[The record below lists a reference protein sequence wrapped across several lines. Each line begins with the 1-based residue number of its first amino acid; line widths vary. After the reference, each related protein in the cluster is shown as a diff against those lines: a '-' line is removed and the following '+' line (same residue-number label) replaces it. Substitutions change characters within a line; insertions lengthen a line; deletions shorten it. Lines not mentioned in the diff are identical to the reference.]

1 MNKIASYLAGVKT
14 VGIAGHVNPDGD
26 CVGSVM
32 ALYLYLTENYPD
44 LSVDVYLEH
53 VRPEFYYIKK
63 VEQVKHEWDEKKK
76 YDLFIL
82 LDTSTEDRIGV
93 AAEAF
98 AQAKQTIC
106 IDHHISNPGFADI
119 NHIVPDASSASET
132 LYELLEEEKISYDVA
147 QALYTGIVHDC
158 GVFQYSN
165 TGIRTMEIAG
175 KLMAKGIPFAKIID
189 ESFNQ
194 KTYIQQQIL
203 GRTLM
208 ESIRLMNGRCIVGIV
223 TQKQMDFYGVT
234 KKDLDGIV
242 SQLRMTKGV
251 EVAIFLY
258 ETGTQEYKVSM
269 RSNSYLDVSRV
280 AAEFGGGG
288 HIRAAGCTMSGTA
301 YDVINNLTYYID
313 KMLKD
318 KSESI

>member
-1 MNKIASYLAGVKT
+1 MNKIAPYLEGIKT

-63 VEQVKHEWDEKKK
+63 LEQVKYEWDGEKK

-98 AQAKQTIC
+98 EQANQTIC

-119 NHIVPDASSASET
+119 NHIMPDASSASET
-132 LYELLEEEKISYDVA
+132 LYELLDEEKISFDVA
-147 QALYTGIVHDC
+147 EALYTGIVHDC

-165 TGIRTMEIAG
+165 TGSRTMEIAG

-194 KTYIQQQIL
+194 KTYVQQQIL

-208 ESIRLMNGRCIVGIV
+208 ESIRLMNGKCIVGIV
-223 TQKQMDFYGVT
+223 TQKQMDFYGIT

-242 SQLRMTKGV
+242 SQLRMTQGV
-251 EVAIFLY
+251 EVAIFVY
-258 ETGTQEYKVSM
+258 ETGTQEYKVSL

-288 HIRAAGCTMSGTA
+288 HIRAAGCTMTGNV

-318 KSESI
+318 NDD